1 MLTYV
6 EVTVTLHFGTSLFAT
21 YSSVFILYYY
31 FIKSN
36 YTLFYLHVCNS
47 EQNHK
52 LTKQFNKSHV

>member
-52 LTKQFNKSHV
+52 LT